1 MKTEID
7 VGTQGWQ
14 DLDVKQFLESESW
27 REVGRH
33 QVRGRLEEIWKRPY
47 TRTGHFPDKRLS
59 ASMSSFQRALQ
70 LAFSR
75 HLSDNH

>member
-14 DLDVKQFLESESW
+14 DLDVKQLLESESW

-33 QVRGRLEEIWKRPY
+33 QVRGRLGEIWKRHC
-47 TRTGHFPDKRLS
+47 TRKGRFQKRRLS
-59 ASMSSFQRALQ
+59 ASMSPFPETLK

-75 HLSDNH
+75 HLSDD

>member
-14 DLDVKQFLESESW
+14 DLDVEQLPEIESW

-33 QVRGRLEEIWKRPY
+33 QVRGRLEEIWKRLC
-47 TRTGHFPDKRLS
+47 TKKWSFPNRRLS
-59 ASMSSFQRALQ
+59 ASMLPLRGALK

-75 HLSDNH
+75 HLSGD

>member
-1 MKTEID
+1 MKIEID

-14 DLDVKQFLESESW
+14 DLDVKQLLESESW

-33 QVRGRLEEIWKRPY
+33 QVHGRLEEIWKRPY
-47 TRTGHFPDKRLS
+47 TRKGHFPDRRLS
-59 ASMSSFQRALQ
+59 ASMLPLPETLK

-75 HLSDNH
+75 HLSDD